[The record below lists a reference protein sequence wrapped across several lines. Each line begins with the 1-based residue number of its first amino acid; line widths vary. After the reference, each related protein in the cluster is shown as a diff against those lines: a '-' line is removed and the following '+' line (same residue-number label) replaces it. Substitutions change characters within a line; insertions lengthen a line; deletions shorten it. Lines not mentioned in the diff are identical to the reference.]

1 MYGASYDY
9 NIWGPDSPIDYGR
22 NRLTPVTAEQ
32 LQTFVGALKEK
43 LIANGATI
51 ISGKSG
57 VVGTSAGDGERRE
70 IGDFH
75 LLAPATV
82 AVLGAALSV

>member
-1 MYGASYDY
+1 MTT
-9 NIWGPDSPIDYGR
+9 IWGPDIGPIDYGP

-70 IGDFH
+70 IGDF
-75 LLAPATV
+75 PPTSTRNGGR
-82 AVLGAALSV
+82 LGSCVECLSTA